1 VVDYLIPAAR
11 VIAGTKQTHTGG
23 CKMMNYIFGLGVL
36 LLFGIVYEL
45 EYVNIRLKK
54 LVDLLEQADL
64 DRKLKR

>member
-1 VVDYLIPAAR
+1 
-11 VIAGTKQTHTGG
+11 
-23 CKMMNYIFGLGVL
+23 MMDYIFMCLGAF

-54 LVDLLEQADL
+54 LVDLAEEANL